1 MYYIIIMNIVII
13 IYTITA
19 TYFLFFFMKGV
30 LKLSTTKKIV
40 ILGAGYAGV
49 ETAKVL
55 SKKFKKDNSIEITL
69 IDANPYH
76 TLLTELHEIAGNRTE
91 KESVMIDLYSV
102 FKATK
107 VNVVRDKINKIDY
120 NSKTLTSEKETYKY
134 DYLVIG
140 CGSEP
145 AFFGVEGVKEYGF
158 TIWSLNDA
166 LKIREHVEKN
176 FLLAKEEK
184 DASKRKE
191 LLTFVVAGAGFT
203 GIEVVGELFEW
214 RELLCE
220 KHEIDPS
227 EVTIYNIEAM
237 PSILPIL
244 RPSLQNKAKRYLS
257 RKKVKV
263 LTNAPIVKATEDSIV
278 LQNGQVI
285 KNRTLI
291 WTCGVQ
297 GNSFAVSTGLTQG
310 KRSRLQVN
318 DYMQTVDY
326 ENVYAVG
333 DNAYY
338 EIDGKPIPQIV
349 ETAIQTGRCAAYN
362 IAADIRKTEK
372 QKFVLNTHGF
382 MVSIGSRYCVAE
394 LMGVPLSG
402 FIAMAMKHLVNLHY
416 LWGVGGLRLIWNYIR
431 HEFFHMKNNRSF
443 VGGHLSHKTHTFWGV
458 LLRVYVGVLWLLEG
472 IKKVQE
478 GWLDPANI
486 KIIQV
491 ASTSGA
497 SQAADAVTSASQ
509 AAGAAAAAGP
519 VPILAQPPA
528 IYQWFTDVFVVP
540 NAFLVQS
547 AVVLGEIAIGLA
559 LIGGLFVFFASLG
572 SIFLAAN
579 FILSGMA
586 GWDILWYVFASL
598 ALMGGAGGA
607 FGLDYYVQPWIK
619 KLWKKT
625 KFAQS
630 TYLYFD

>member
-1 MYYIIIMNIVII
+1 M
-13 IYTITA
+13 
-19 TYFLFFFMKGV
+19 FFVFILVFKGV
-30 LKLSTTKKIV
+30 FNLSATKKIV

-49 ETAKVL
+49 EAAKEL
-55 SKKFKKDNSIEITL
+55 SKKFKKDDSIEITL

-76 TLLTELHEIAGNRTE
+76 TLLTELHEIAGHRTE
-91 KESVMIDLYSV
+91 KESVMVDLYSV
-102 FKATK
+102 FRATK
-107 VNVVRDKINKIDY
+107 VNVVRDKIDKIDY
-120 NSKTLTSEKETYKY
+120 DNRTLTSEKETYNY
-134 DYLVIG
+134 DYLVLG

-166 LKIREHVEKN
+166 LKIREHIKKS

-191 LLTFVVAGAGFT
+191 LLTFIVAGAGFT

-214 RELLCE
+214 RKLLCE
-220 KHEIDPS
+220 KYEIDPS

-237 PSILPIL
+237 PTILPIL
-244 RPSLQNKAKRYLS
+244 RPSLQNKAKRFLS
-257 RKKVKV
+257 KKGVKV
-263 LTNAPIVKATEDSIV
+263 LTNAPIVKAAEDSIV
-278 LQNGQVI
+278 LKNGQVI

-310 KRSRLQVN
+310 KRNRLQVN

-349 ETAIQTGRCAAYN
+349 ETAIQTGKCAAHN

-372 QKFVLNTHGF
+372 KKFVLNTHGF

-394 LMGVPLSG
+394 LMGVPMSG

-416 LWGVGGLRLIWNYIR
+416 LWGIGGLRLVWNYLL

-443 VGGHLSHKTHTFWGV
+443 VGGHLAHKTPTFWGV
-458 LLRVYVGVLWLLEG
+458 LLRIYVGVLWLLEG

-478 GWLDPANI
+478 GWLNPANI
-486 KIIQV
+486 KIIQA

-497 SQAADAVTSASQ
+497 SQAAADAVTSASQ
-509 AAGAAAAAGP
+509 AAGAAAGT
-519 VPILAQPPA
+519 VPILSQPPA
-528 IYQWFTDVFVVP
+528 IYQWFTDVFVAP
-540 NAFLVQS
+540 NAYLVQS

-572 SIFLAAN
+572 SIFMTAN
-579 FILSGMA
+579 FIMSGMA
-586 GWDILWYVFASL
+586 GWDILWYVFSSL

-625 KFAQS
+625 NFAQR